1 MPTIVVATGA
11 RFAPVVRAQS
21 SRDRASVGSGD
32 AIKGKNSAPIEGGM
46 GPASGRAS
54 GSFTPNPKTVWR
66 GDAGLRSGPKRQ
78 MKNPDDFGGD
88 YDKIRE
94 ELMTQGYRGWAGNLS
109 ISNTINWLSENT
121 FGAGGTSLGRGIDA
135 VAGAYRKF
143 LDALPY
149 RRQDGRQARALPKGR
164 AAEAYK
170 RWEAFKAGESKPDD
184 DGPVVGG
191 RQGMLRG
198 ERDVFEYWTKV
209 SEEAETARK
218 AGKRQKAA
226 GRVGLS
232 NKLGEGRLVLAEGQR
247 RAISADI
254 MGLVLSLRRA
264 AAALERG
271 DDASAGFA
279 SDAACVDASA
289 DEADDRRDELL
300 SGWGGG
306 GDSIA
311 FYGGYGAITPL
322 EAAEARDAAGW
333 TPTQVAERVNA
344 ISALLVCTPGD
355 AVACAHRF
363 PAVLETPQSVLAAR
377 MAALKELLPRAD
389 AALIFRAEPR
399 LLLAGDGD
407 IIMGNVRR
415 SVEAIKRDLPGINA
429 DKLLELEPRM
439 MFEDIS
445 SGLEALRELWPEEAF
460 RQSDADNPFFAEE
473 LALAIKALNGKGSEK
488 EGDRRRSDKSYK

>member
-1 MPTIVVATGA
+1 
-11 RFAPVVRAQS
+11 
-21 SRDRASVGSGD
+21 
-32 AIKGKNSAPIEGGM
+32 
-46 GPASGRAS
+46 
-54 GSFTPNPKTVWR
+54 
-66 GDAGLRSGPKRQ
+66 
-78 MKNPDDFGGD
+78 MKNPDDFAGD

-198 ERDVFEYWTKV
+198 EREVFEYWTKV
-209 SEEAETARK
+209 SEEAEAARK

-226 GRVGLS
+226 GRVSLS

-247 RAISADI
+247 RAISADV

-279 SDAACVDASA
+279 SDAALVDASA